1 MTCTDLINQLKAIM
15 KKIYYYHSCA
25 ALADHIATQSCITS
39 FGMSFKDNSQ
49 LKKIKKDQVELISI
63 VLF

>member
-1 MTCTDLINQLKAIM
+1 M

-49 LKKIKKDQVELISI
+49 LKKIKKDQFELISI
-63 VLF
+63 VLFWL